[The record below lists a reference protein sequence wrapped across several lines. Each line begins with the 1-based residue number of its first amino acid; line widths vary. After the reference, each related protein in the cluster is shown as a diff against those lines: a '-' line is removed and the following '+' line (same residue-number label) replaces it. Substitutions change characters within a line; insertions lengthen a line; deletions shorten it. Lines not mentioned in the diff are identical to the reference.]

1 MNYSIKV
8 NKLENKDWSTKAF
21 VSIVFEESLKVT
33 DITVKEAKNGELFV
47 AMPGYKTS
55 KTDEQGNAI
64 YKNYFYPTT
73 AEFRKELYD
82 NIIKAYKS
90 NAKEVNIT
98 SGKDKVG
105 VSVAMYPCNF
115 NDRTE
120 SIGKIYID
128 KCFVV
133 DGVRVIASEKGSFVA
148 MPTRA
153 TENKDGK
160 REYTEMCYPV
170 TKEFREQLYGEIIKK
185 NSELKSREIDGEGF
199 EKMRE
204 FGDEKLPFR

>member
-33 DITVKEAKNGELFV
+33 DITVKEAKNGEL
-47 AMPGYKTS
+47 
-55 KTDEQGNAI
+55 
-64 YKNYFYPTT
+64 
-73 AEFRKELYD
+73 
-82 NIIKAYKS
+82 
-90 NAKEVNIT
+90 
-98 SGKDKVG
+98 
-105 VSVAMYPCNF
+105 
-115 NDRTE
+115 
-120 SIGKIYID
+120 
-128 KCFVV
+128 
-133 DGVRVIASEKGSFVA
+133 FVA

-185 NSELKSREIDGEGF
+185 NSELKSREIDGEAF

-204 FGDEKLPFR
+204 FGDENLPFR